1 MGGKLA
7 KECQQACQVGQ
18 IGRMY
23 KILQRLQRRGEYNNS
38 KTLMLFTDEDFKGH
52 LEKITH
58 ERYENSPDQ
67 ILKTIEK
74 IEDLTV
80 EEETLERN
88 NKLIVQI
95 PSFEEIKNEIAKMK
109 DAAPGEDEI
118 RLRYIREAGDEI
130 KKSVYRKI
138 QWLWESPA
146 HRWEDEQKVGIISPL
161 HKKGDKKR
169 YEQFQRSM
177 LTTNHEQNFSENFGD
192 KATKLGRS
200 YWCTRRESSRF

>member
-1 MGGKLA
+1 M
-7 KECQQACQVGQ
+7 GQ

-52 LEKITH
+52 LQKITH

-80 EEETLERN
+80 EKETLKRN
-88 NKLIVQI
+88 NELIIHI

-109 DAAPGEDEI
+109 NAAPAEDEI

-130 KKSVYRKI
+130 KKVYIERSSGCGKAPHTDGRTDRK
-138 QWLWESPA
+138 LE
-146 HRWEDEQKVGIISPL
+146 
-161 HKKGDKKR
+161 
-169 YEQFQRSM
+169 
-177 LTTNHEQNFSENFGD
+177 
-192 KATKLGRS
+192 
-200 YWCTRRESSRF
+200 